1 MTREVCSAATREA
14 PTMSQKRRTDRS
26 DLIRI
31 AGEAMTEHGLEPEFP
46 AAALAQLATIKEPGR
61 DVDPHVRDLTALPW
75 CSIDNDDSL
84 DLDQLTACE
93 PLADGAVKIFV
104 AVADV
109 DALVTVGSAIDTHAW
124 TNTTSVYTS
133 ARVFPMLPE
142 RLSTDLTSLNF
153 GQDRLAIVTEMI
165 VAPDASIAQ
174 ATVYRATVRNHAK
187 LAYDALS
194 AWIQGDGALPEAA
207 RAVAGLDR
215 QLRTQDEVAQRL
227 RVRRHAQGSLEL
239 ETFQPR
245 AVFDGERVV
254 EIRQQIQNRA
264 RQLIEEFMIATNEC
278 SARFL
283 AAAGGASL
291 RRVVRSPERWLR
303 IVEMARKYGESLPKT
318 PDSIALAAFLAKRHR
333 ADPLRFP
340 DLSLVIVKLMGS
352 GEYVVERPGG
362 PPIGHFGLAVRD
374 YTHSTAPNRRFP
386 DLITLRMVK
395 AVLAG
400 RQPPYSV
407 AELQALADHCTA
419 QEDAA
424 QKVERRMRKSEAALL
439 LESHVGQQY
448 DAIVTGSSET
458 DMWVRIFTPPAEGRL
473 ESGPRGL
480 EVGQQIRV
488 KLVSTNVERGFID
501 FVLVD

>member
-1 MTREVCSAATREA
+1 
-14 PTMSQKRRTDRS
+14 MSQEHRANRS
-26 DLIRI
+26 DLARI
-31 AGEAMTEHGLEPEFP
+31 AGEVMVERGLEPEFP
-46 AAALAQLATIKEPGR
+46 AAVLTQLAKITGPGR
-61 DVDPHVRDLTALPW
+61 DQDPHIRNLTALPW

-93 PLADGAVKIFV
+93 PLEAGAVKIFV

-109 DALVTVGSAIDTHAW
+109 DALVTKGSAIDTHAW
-124 TNTTSVYTS
+124 TNTSSIYTS
-133 ARVFPMLPE
+133 ARVFAMLPE
-142 RLSTDLTSLNF
+142 RLSTDLTSLNAD
-153 GQDRLAIVTEMI
+153 QDRLAIVTEMV
-165 VAPDASIAQ
+165 VAPDASIRQ
-174 ATVYRATVRNHAK
+174 ASLYRATVRNHAK

-194 AWIQGDGALPEAA
+194 AWIDGDGALPEAA
-207 RAVAGLDR
+207 RAVAGLDQ

-254 EIRQQIQNRA
+254 EIRQQVQNRA

-291 RRVVRSPERWLR
+291 RRVVRSPERWMR
-303 IVEMARKYGESLPKT
+303 IVEVARKYGESLPKT
-318 PDSIALAAFLAKRHR
+318 PDSVALAAFLAKRHR

-362 PPIGHFGLAVRD
+362 APIGHFGLAVRD

-400 RQPPYSV
+400 RQPPYST
-407 AELQALADHCTA
+407 AELESLAEHCTA

-424 QKVERRMRKSEAALL
+424 QKVERRMRKSEAAML

-448 DAIVTGSSET
+448 DAIVTGSSESGH
-458 DMWVRIFTPPAEGRL
+458 WVRIFAPPAEGRL
-473 ESGPRGL
+473 ATSSRGL
-480 EVGQQIRV
+480 EVGQRVRV
-488 KLVSTNVERGFID
+488 KLMSTDVGRGFID
-501 FVLVD
+501 FAVVH

>member
-1 MTREVCSAATREA
+1 MPQE
-14 PTMSQKRRTDRS
+14 RRASRR
-26 DLIRI
+26 DLVRI
-31 AGEAMTEHGLEPEFP
+31 AGQAMEERGLEPEYS
-46 AAALAQLATIKEPGR
+46 AAVQAQLATITGPGR
-61 DVDPHVRDLTALPW
+61 DEDPHIRDLTALIW

-84 DLDQLTACE
+84 DLDQLTTCE

-109 DALVTVGSAIDTHAW
+109 DALVTKGSAIDTHAW
-124 TNTTSVYTS
+124 ANTTSVYTS
-133 ARVFPMLPE
+133 ARVFAMLPE
-142 RLSTDLTSLNF
+142 RLSTDLTSLNAD
-153 GQDRLAIVTEMI
+153 QDRLAIVTEMV
-165 VAPDASIAQ
+165 VAPDASITQ
-174 ATVYRATVRNHAK
+174 ATLYRAKVCNHAK

-194 AWIQGDGALPEAA
+194 ALIDGDGALPESA
-207 RAVAGLDR
+207 RTVAGLDR
-215 QLRTQDEVAQRL
+215 LLRTQDEVAQRL

-239 ETFQPR
+239 ETFQPN
-245 AVFDGERVV
+245 ALFDGERVV
-254 EIRQQIQNRA
+254 EIRLQVQNRA
-264 RQLIEEFMIATNEC
+264 RQLIEEFMIAANEC

-291 RRVVRSPERWLR
+291 RRVVRSPDRWLR
-303 IVEMARKYGESLPKT
+303 IVELARKYGESLPKL
-318 PDSIALAAFLAKRHR
+318 PDSVALAAFLAKRHR

-340 DLSLVIVKLMGS
+340 DLSLVIVKLMGR
-352 GEYVVERPGG
+352 GEYVVEHPGG
-362 PPIGHFGLAVRD
+362 APIGHFGLAVRD

-407 AELQALADHCTA
+407 TELGALAEHCTV

-439 LESHVGQQY
+439 LESHVGQRY
-448 DAIVTGSSET
+448 DAIVTGSSESGL
-458 DMWVRIFTPPAEGRL
+458 WVRIFTPPAEGRL

-480 EVGQQIRV
+480 EVGQQISV
-488 KLVSTNVERGFID
+488 KLASTDVERGFID
-501 FVLVD
+501 FVAVD